1 MHVLWYSGGR
11 KDIDK
16 MTNKE
21 KDLII
26 EALEALKHEIYFGSY
41 LTSHSSM
48 NIEEKGYAKE
58 KIDNIDALIKEVNA
72 DKDSEKIKLFDYLCN
87 HWATRAYN
95 PKGYYYVIS
104 FTIDDASINKSIDK
118 YLNKNGVLVWKQ

>member
-1 MHVLWYSGGR
+1 
-11 KDIDK
+11 

-48 NIEEKGYAKE
+48 NIEEKAYAKE
-58 KIDNIDALIKEVNA
+58 KMDNIDVLIKEIKE

-87 HWATRAYN
+87 HWAYRAYN
-95 PKGYYYVIS
+95 PKGYYYNIT
-104 FTIDDASINKSIDK
+104 FTIDNVHINHAIDK
-118 YLNKNGVLVWKQ
+118 YLNKNGVLSWKQ

>member
-1 MHVLWYSGGR
+1 
-11 KDIDK
+11 

-26 EALEALKHEIYFGSY
+26 EALETLKHEIYFGSY
-41 LTSHSSM
+41 LTSHASM

-58 KIDNIDALIKEVNA
+58 KMNNIDVLIKDIKNN
-72 DKDSEKIKLFDYLCN
+72 KDDEKIILFDYLCN
-87 HWATRAYN
+87 NWGAKAYN

-104 FTIDDASINKSIDK
+104 FTIKDENINQSLDK
-118 YLNKNGVLVWKQ
+118 YLNKNGVLSWKQ